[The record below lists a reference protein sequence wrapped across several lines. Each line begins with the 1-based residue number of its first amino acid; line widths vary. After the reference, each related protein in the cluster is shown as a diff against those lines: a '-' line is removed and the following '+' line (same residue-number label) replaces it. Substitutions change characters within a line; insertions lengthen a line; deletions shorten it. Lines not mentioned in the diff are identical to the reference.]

1 VSSER
6 RHASLG
12 VARLTAQ
19 TVVAATILLVLLA
32 VGTSDGDPA
41 ELEYQGAVLASPAK
55 EAVLSSSAGVTFS
68 WSLTPGVAAADL
80 AVTED
85 PGFFGSFVRSGPPAK
100 SQVAVVPLGSQQTS
114 YTFPSSLPKGVALY
128 WAISSVCSECSFGSE
143 PYYSQPFAFG
153 IANPA
158 SAHTARS
165 YIRRAIIGLG
175 NAETGVEVRLST
187 KCAHPSHGAI
197 RCHFTTPSLRGI
209 AVLSIGS
216 GPFTKFDI
224 TATQIEGCGIDG
236 LDTCRHN
243 RRWRG
248 TEAQVCSR
256 EGLALVP
263 IGNDAGLLCEKA
275 DRPFYEP

>member
-6 RHASLG
+6 RHASVG
-12 VARLTAQ
+12 VGRLAAQ
-19 TVVAATILLVLLA
+19 TLVAATILLVMLA
-32 VGTSDGDPA
+32 VGTSYGDPA
-41 ELEYQGAVLASPAK
+41 ELEYRGAVLASPAK

-68 WSLTPGVAAADL
+68 WSLPSGVAAADL
-80 AVTED
+80 AITED
-85 PGFFGSFVRSGPPAK
+85 PAYFGSFAGSGPPSK

-128 WAISSVCSECSFGSE
+128 WAVSSVCQECSFGSE

-158 SAHTARS
+158 NEHTARS
-165 YIRRAIIGLG
+165 YIRRGIIGLG

-187 KCAHPSHGAI
+187 MCARPSHGTI
-197 RCHFTTPSLRGI
+197 RCHFTTPGLRGI
-209 AVLSIGS
+209 AVLSTES
-216 GPFTKFDI
+216 GPFTKFNI

-236 LDTCRHN
+236 LDTCRRN
-243 RRWRG
+243 RHWRG

-263 IGNDAGLLCEKA
+263 IGNNAGLLCEKA